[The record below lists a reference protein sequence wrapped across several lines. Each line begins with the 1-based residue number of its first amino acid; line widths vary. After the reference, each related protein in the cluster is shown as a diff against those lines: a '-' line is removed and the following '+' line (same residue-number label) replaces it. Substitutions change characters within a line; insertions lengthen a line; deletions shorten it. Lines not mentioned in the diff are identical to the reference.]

1 MAAFPERDVIQMLLV
16 RAAEEEQPA
25 ILGPERLATATAAA
39 LDAESDAELLQKRTA
54 YLYLRLPRSLRNLAH
69 AALLPEDMAFACL
82 ALATLAG
89 LLSNYVGPSGSIHVA
104 YNPLT
109 ILLAW
114 NVAVLALRGFRL
126 VRGRGAREASQP
138 RIDGP
143 APSAA
148 TPSGGDAAPSGGDA
162 AATVEAG
169 VVPDRAASRRRA
181 GLLSRFY
188 VRARAWWA
196 AFEGVRGD
204 VEGAGRVTT
213 AFLQSYHR
221 VAFAIVSARLEVLLH
236 VSAIGILAGAL
247 AGTYLRG
254 LFFEYDAVWRSTF
267 LTGPESVTLFLN
279 SFLGPASLVLDGR
292 LLSVADVLPLFGA
305 HGAPAGPWIHRL
317 ALTLGLVVVPARV
330 ALAALSLRRANAA
343 ASGIE
348 VDLAEPYWAER
359 IRAVREGLGV
369 RLREGL
375 ATTYRLEVAKLSESV
390 ARFVRERI
398 FDRELAPVLVAF
410 RNRGGRIRDLEEE
423 LQAVA
428 ARLQPELAAHL
439 DASQAELQRALA
451 ASVRAILGREVQL
464 AAEATATSVPSLPLE
479 RDLTAP
485 LAASFGDAIGATV
498 TAAVTAA
505 VATVSGGLGKSLGIA
520 IVSGLLH
527 TSGPIGLLIGGAA
540 ALVAVGGAYALG
552 RDKVT
557 ESIKGWSMPASV
569 VALALRDSKIEAS
582 REATYAQVRREL
594 DEALAPRVEDVTA
607 SILHEI
613 PHFVAAG

>member
-1 MAAFPERDVIQMLLV
+1 MAVFHERDVIQMLLV
-16 RAAEEEQPA
+16 RAAEEEQPV
-25 ILGPERLATATAAA
+25 ILGPEHIATATAAA
-39 LDAESDAELLQKRTA
+39 LDAGSDAELLQKRTS
-54 YLYLRLPRSLRNLAH
+54 YLYLRLPRSLRSLAH
-69 AALLPEDMAFACL
+69 AALLPEDMVFACL
-82 ALATLAG
+82 ALAAVAG

-114 NVAVLALRGFRL
+114 NVVVL
-126 VRGRGAREASQP
+126 GARALGLP
-138 RIDGP
+138 RRRRRDP
-143 APSAA
+143 AAPPRVEPPGPSA
-148 TPSGGDAAPSGGDA
+148 GDAAGAVAEGTA
-162 AATVEAG
+162 AP
-169 VVPDRAASRRRA
+169 VPRERRSSRRRA
-181 GLLSRFY
+181 GVLSRLY
-188 VRARAWWA
+188 VRVRTWWA
-196 AFEGVRGD
+196 AIEGARGD

-221 VAFAIVSARLEVLLH
+221 VAFPIVGARLEVLLH
-236 VSAIGILAGAL
+236 VGAIGILAGAL
-247 AGTYLRG
+247 VGTYLRG

-267 LTGPESVTLFLN
+267 LTGPESVAAFLN
-279 SFLGPASLVLDGR
+279 SFLGPASLVLDGH
-292 LLSVADVLPLFGA
+292 LLAARDVLPLLGTD
-305 HGAPAGPWIHRL
+305 GAPAGPWIHRL

-330 ALAALSLRRANAA
+330 ALAALASRRANVA
-343 ASGIE
+343 ASGIGI
-348 VDLAEPYWAER
+348 DLAEPYWAER

-390 ARFVRERI
+390 ALFVRERV
-398 FDRELAPVLVAF
+398 FDRELAPILVSF
-410 RNRGGRIRDLEEE
+410 RNRGGRIRDLEQE
-423 LQAVA
+423 LQAA
-428 ARLQPELAAHL
+428 ASRLQPELAAHL

-464 AAEATATSVPSLPLE
+464 AADATATTVPTLPLE

-520 IVSGLLH
+520 VVSGLLH

-552 RDKVT
+552 RDMVT

-569 VALALRDSKIEAS
+569 VALALRDSKIEGA
-582 REATYAQVRREL
+582 REATHAQVRREL
-594 DEALAPRVEDVTA
+594 EEALAPRVEDVTA
-607 SILHEI
+607 AILREI
-613 PHFVAAG
+613 PQFVATG